1 MIIRESLNHISLK
14 ILAYIIKGFFLT
26 IKKSYEFFYRDLD
39 QFIEFYIKGNKPI
52 QPKKKEK
59 EATEEIFTF
68 ANISLYTENTQF
80 EKFLCETN
88 MTQKINKTLKEINK
102 KFSHADFSSMSE
114 EKKKDYLKKN
124 FIQPLTDNL
133 PSVDYFSHSNFEQ
146 CININE
152 NFANY
157 IQFDLKTISQDLF
170 KNKSQE
176 GGAEISLDPRGDID
190 FEKIEL
196 GDKQLLKRN
205 PNLKMDM
212 KIYKE
217 LANYSGDSSDPV
229 RIFL

>member
-1 MIIRESLNHISLK
+1 MVRESLNHISLK

-26 IKKSYEFFYRDLD
+26 IKKSYEFFNRDLD
-39 QFIEFYIKGNKPI
+39 QFIEVYIKGNKPV

-102 KFSHADFSSMSE
+102 KFSHADFSSMTE

-124 FIQPLTDNL
+124 FIQPLSDNL

-170 KNKSQE
+170 KNKCE
-176 GGAEISLDPRGDID
+176 EEANNDFRDFD

-212 KIYKE
+212 KIEKE
-217 LANYSGDSSDPV
+217 LANYIRDPCDPV
-229 RIFL
+229 RIFLRN